1 MSEDNI
7 KDLTEAIVIGPI
19 VHEDIDVETNEDEL
33 PLVDVEDETEIVEED
48 DNVVYGEVSKCE
60 KLNVREK
67 PEPGAKV
74 VCKIDVGTELMIDM
88 TNSIGKWFKIYTES
102 GVEGYCMN
110 DYITI
115 K

>member
-1 MSEDNI
+1 MSKENL
-7 KDLTEAIVIGPI
+7 KDTVDPIVEYDIVITGPI
-19 VHEDIDVETNEDEL
+19 IVDDAKDEDTL
-33 PLVDVEDETEIVEED
+33 PLEDVEDEIKED
-48 DNVVYGEVSKCE
+48 DNVVYGEVSKCS

-67 PEPGAKV
+67 PEPNAKV
-74 VCKIDVGTELMIDM
+74 VCMIDVGTELMIDM

-110 DYITI
+110 DFITI

>member
-1 MSEDNI
+1 MSKENL
-7 KDLTEAIVIGPI
+7 KDATEAIVLGPI
-19 VHEDIDVETNEDEL
+19 VDEDTL
-33 PLVDVEDETEIVEED
+33 PLVDVEETEIIEED

-74 VCKIDVGTELMIDM
+74 VCMIDVGTELMIDM

>member
-1 MSEDNI
+1 MYNENL
-7 KDLTEAIVIGPI
+7 KDATEAIVLGPI
-19 VHEDIDVETNEDEL
+19 VDEDTL
-33 PLVDVEDETEIVEED
+33 PLVDVEETEIVEEN